1 MTNKMPFINGDNISS
16 LITKLDAKNKEF
28 LWKIPAFRP
37 KLFIDEV
44 EISNKRVLLRAD
56 FDVSLNDNYTIAD
69 DVRIHKNL
77 PTINYLLDRHNKI
90 ICVAKLGRPEGRDLG
105 LSLKVVVERL
115 AEYVKDRATVRLI
128 DDFLTEDRST
138 FENQQENEIIVLENI
153 RFYPEEQE
161 ENMEF
166 AQKLANLA
174 DVYVNDGFAVS
185 HRREAS
191 ITGVPQ
197 LLPSYGGLLL
207 KEETEM
213 ISKAINNPKRP
224 LVAIVGGAKIADKI
238 NLITKLIEL
247 ADCVLIGGG
256 LANTFLAAK
265 GCNMQKSLYEKDKVE
280 KAKELLELA
289 ASQET
294 DIILPSDG
302 VVENEVFAVDSLP
315 SDSRMLDIGPQTKA
329 HFGAMI
335 ARANTVIWNGPMG
348 YFENPSYKQG
358 TDFIYYSLAH
368 NPEATTI
375 VGGGDTLAAISKK
388 EYLDTITHI
397 STGGGAM
404 LEFIEKGT
412 LPGIEALK
420 GNRME

>member
-1 MTNKMPFINGDNISS
+1 M
-16 LITKLDAKNKEF
+16 KNF
-28 LWKIPAFRP
+28 LWKIPVFRP

-44 EISNKRVLLRAD
+44 DISNKKVLLRAD
-56 FDVSLNDNYTIAD
+56 FDVSLHDNYTIAD

-90 ICVAKLGRPEGRDLG
+90 ICVAKMGRPEGRDKS
-105 LSLKVVVERL
+105 LSLQVVVDRL
-115 AEYVKDRATVRLI
+115 QEYVKDRGIKVRLI

-138 FENQQENEIIVLENI
+138 FENQKENEILVLENI
-153 RFYPEEQE
+153 RFYPEEQKE
-161 ENMEF
+161 DMEF
-166 AQKLANLA
+166 AQKLADLA
-174 DVYVNDGFAVS
+174 DIYVNDGFAVS

-207 KEETEM
+207 KDEVEM

-265 GCNMQKSLYEKDKVE
+265 GFNMQNSLYEKDKLN
-280 KAKELLELA
+280 KARELLDLA
-289 ASQET
+289 KDQIT

-302 VVENEVFAVDSLP
+302 VVENEVYTIDKLPKDSK
-315 SDSRMLDIGPQTKA
+315 MLDIGPQTKA
-329 HFGAMI
+329 HFGSII
-335 ARANTVIWNGPMG
+335 ARANTIVWNGPMG

-420 GNRME
+420 GNYME

>member
-1 MTNKMPFINGDNISS
+1 
-16 LITKLDAKNKEF
+16 
-28 LWKIPAFRP
+28 
-37 KLFIDEV
+37 
-44 EISNKRVLLRAD
+44 
-56 FDVSLNDNYTIAD
+56 
-69 DVRIHKNL
+69 
-77 PTINYLLDRHNKI
+77 
-90 ICVAKLGRPEGRDLG
+90 
-105 LSLKVVVERL
+105 
-115 AEYVKDRATVRLI
+115 
-128 DDFLTEDRST
+128 
-138 FENQQENEIIVLENI
+138 
-153 RFYPEEQE
+153 
-161 ENMEF
+161 
-166 AQKLANLA
+166 
-174 DVYVNDGFAVS
+174 
-185 HRREAS
+185 
-191 ITGVPQ
+191 
-197 LLPSYGGLLL
+197 LPSYGGLLL
-207 KEETEM
+207 KDEVEM

-265 GCNMQKSLYEKDKVE
+265 GFNMQNSLYEKDKLN
-280 KAKELLELA
+280 KARELLDLA
-289 ASQET
+289 KDQIT

-302 VVENEVFAVDSLP
+302 VVENEVYTIDKLPKDSK
-315 SDSRMLDIGPQTKA
+315 MLDIGPQTKA
-329 HFGAMI
+329 HFGSII
-335 ARANTVIWNGPMG
+335 ARANTIVWNGPMG

-420 GNRME
+420 GNYME

>member
-1 MTNKMPFINGDNISS
+1 MKS
-16 LITKLDAKNKEF
+16 F

-44 EISNKRVLLRAD
+44 DISNKRVLLRAD
-56 FDVSLNDNYTIAD
+56 FDVSLSDNYTIAD

-90 ICVAKLGRPEGRDLG
+90 ICVAKMGRPEGRDKS
-105 LSLKVVVERL
+105 LSLKVVVDRL
-115 AEYVKDRATVRLI
+115 QEYVKERGITVRLI
-128 DDFLTEDRST
+128 DDFLTEDKAT
-138 FENQQENEIIVLENI
+138 FENQKENEILVLENI
-153 RFYPEEQE
+153 RFYPEEQKE
-161 ENMEF
+161 DMDF
-166 AQKLANLA
+166 AQKLADLS

-207 KEETEM
+207 KEEVEM

-265 GCNMQKSLYEKDKVE
+265 GYDMQNSLYEKDKLA
-280 KAKELLELA
+280 KARELLDLA
-289 ASQET
+289 KDQVT

-302 VVENEVFAVDSLP
+302 VVDNEVYTIDKLPKDSK
-315 SDSRMLDIGPQTKA
+315 MLDIGPQTKA
-329 HFGAMI
+329 HFGSII
-335 ARANTVIWNGPMG
+335 ARANTIVWNGPMG
-348 YFENPSYKQG
+348 YFENPAYKQG

-420 GNRME
+420 GNYME